1 MAEKIKLAIIEGLCA
16 GIGLGITIE
25 LINVISAAVDR
36 KIDDRIEFV
45 KHTRDYRSFR
55 E

>member
-1 MAEKIKLAIIEGLCA
+1 MTEKIKLAIIEGLCA

-25 LINVISAAVDR
+25 LSSVISAAITR
-36 KIDDRIEFV
+36 KIDDRIEFTRR
-45 KHTRDYRSFR
+45 TRDYRSFR

>member
-1 MAEKIKLAIIEGLCA
+1 MTENIKLAVIEGLCA

-25 LINVISAAVDR
+25 LSSVISAAINR
-36 KIDDRIEFV
+36 KIDERIQF
-45 KHTRDYRSFR
+45 TRDKAKYKF